1 MHRSYD
7 FLRHHRKQCTRSI
20 ADSVPVERER
30 ERERERDVRMVGLL
44 MSSVNRCFSV
54 RLTEKLLQ
62 KTKFIPKLVN
72 KDAFSSTRISKSRWF
87 LTRII
92 LGKDANF
99 GASYFFFCKTVLIRA
114 TETNWRA
121 AMHHLPYCC
130 GLLLTILSVDS
141 NVETYSLCQ
150 RKNDHCGRSGSRS

>member
-1 MHRSYD
+1 VYQEHRW
-7 FLRHHRKQCTRSI
+7 QCACR
-20 ADSVPVERER
+20 ERER

-99 GASYFFFCKTVLIRA
+99 GASYFFCKTLLIRA
-114 TETNWRA
+114 TETNWRP

>member
-1 MHRSYD
+1 
-7 FLRHHRKQCTRSI
+7 
-20 ADSVPVERER
+20 
-30 ERERERDVRMVGLL
+30 MVGLL

-99 GASYFFFCKTVLIRA
+99 GASYFFLQNSTNKGDGDELAGSDAPSAVLLR
-114 TETNWRA
+114 
-121 AMHHLPYCC
+121 
-130 GLLLTILSVDS
+130 
-141 NVETYSLCQ
+141 SLV
-150 RKNDHCGRSGSRS
+150 NNIVSRLECRDV